1 MTQTARLRRTS
12 SRALLAAG
20 LVAGLALATGCA
32 KSEDDNSPSGSGSS
46 SSQKGGAGG
55 QEVASPGDG
64 PTCDITAY
72 GGKKLDLKNATVG
85 FSQSEKEANP
95 FRIAETAS
103 LRAEAKQRGIKLLTA
118 NAQSQ
123 FSKQISDVQDLIA
136 KGADLLV
143 IAPLNSDGWEPVL
156 RAAGA
161 KHIPIVTVD
170 RKINATACKDYVS
183 FIGSDFVEQG
193 KRAADQM
200 IEATGGKGKVAIL
213 LGAAGNN
220 VTTERTKGFED
231 RIKEKAPDLK
241 VVFRQTGEFAREK
254 GQQVTE
260 QLIQSKP
267 DIDGIYAEN
276 DEMGLGA
283 VNALKSAGKKA
294 GDVKIVTVD
303 GTRNAVQGIVD
314 GWISGV
320 IESNPRFGPLA
331 FQTLDSFTKGD
342 KVGQDIVI
350 KDSAYTE
357 QNAKTDIDKAF

>member
-1 MTQTARLRRTS
+1 MKPIAAQRRVHV
-12 SRALLAAG
+12 RNLLTAG
-20 LVAGLALATGCA
+20 LVTSLALVAGCA
-32 KSEDDNSPSGSGSS
+32 KSEDDSGGDRSASQNPDSGQVVASPSGGS
-46 SSQKGGAGG
+46 
-55 QEVASPGDG
+55 G
-64 PTCDITAY
+64 PTCAIDAY
-72 GGKKLDLKNATVG
+72 GGEKTDLKSATVG

-103 LRAEAKQRGIKLLTA
+103 IKAEAKKRGVKLLTA

-156 RAAGA
+156 RAASA
-161 KHIPIVTVD
+161 KHIPIVTID

-200 IEATGGKGKVAIL
+200 IEATGGKGEIAIL

-231 RIKEKAPDLK
+231 RIKEKAPGLK
-241 VVFRQTGEFAREK
+241 IVFRQTGDFAREK
-254 GQQVTE
+254 GQSVTE
-260 QLIQSKP
+260 NLIQSKP
-267 DIDGIYAEN
+267 GIKGVYAEN

-283 VNALKSAGKKA
+283 VNALKGAGKKP
-294 GDVKIVTVD
+294 GEVKIVTID

-314 GWISGV
+314 GWIHGV
-320 IESNPRFGPLA
+320 VESNPRFGPLA
-331 FQTLDSFTKGD
+331 FQTLDTFTQGQ
-342 KVGQDIVI
+342 KVSQDIVI
-350 KDSAYTE
+350 QDSSYTE
-357 QNAKTDIDKAF
+357 SNAKSDLGKAY

>member
-1 MTQTARLRRTS
+1 MKPLASSRRTTAR
-12 SRALLAAG
+12 AI
-20 LVAGLALATGCA
+20 LATGLLTSLALTGCT
-32 KSEDDNSPSGSGSS
+32 KSEDSS
-46 SSQKGGAGG
+46 DDKATEQQADAG
-55 QEVASPGDG
+55 QEVASPSAGSG
-64 PTCDITAY
+64 PACTLDTF
-72 GGKKLDLKNATVG
+72 GGEKLDLKNATVG

-103 LRAEAKQRGIKLLTA
+103 IEAEAKKRGIKLLTA

-136 KGADLLV
+136 KGADVLV

-156 RAAGA
+156 KTAAA

-170 RKINATACKDYVS
+170 RKINAEACKDYVS

-200 IEATGGKGKVAIL
+200 IEATGGKGEIAIL

-220 VTTERTKGFED
+220 VTTERTKGFVD
-231 RIKEKAPDLK
+231 QIKAEAPGLK
-241 VVFRQTGEFAREK
+241 VVFQQTGEFAREK
-254 GQQVTE
+254 GQSVTE
-260 QLIQSKP
+260 NLIQSKP
-267 DIDGIYAEN
+267 GIKGIYAEN

-283 VNALKSAGKKA
+283 VNALKGAGKKPGA
-294 GDVKIVTVD
+294 VKIVTID

-320 IESNPRFGPLA
+320 VESNPRFGPLA
-331 FQTLDSFTKGD
+331 FQTLDSFTKGEE
-342 KVGQDIVI
+342 VAQDIVI

-357 QNAKTDIDKAF
+357 SNAKSDIAKAY

>member
-1 MTQTARLRRTS
+1 MKPTASVRRTS
-12 SRALLAAG
+12 ARHLLTVG
-20 LVAGLALATGCA
+20 LVASLALVSACT
-32 KSEDDNSPSGSGSS
+32 KSEDDSAKGSTASPQDGAGQVVSSPSTGS
-46 SSQKGGAGG
+46 
-55 QEVASPGDG
+55 G
-64 PTCDITAY
+64 PTCALDTY
-72 GGKKLDLKNATVG
+72 GGGKLDLKKATVG

-103 LRAEAKQRGIKLLTA
+103 LKAEAAKRGVELLTA

-156 RAAGA
+156 RAASA
-161 KHIPIVTVD
+161 KHIPIVTID

-193 KRAADQM
+193 RRAADRM
-200 IEATGGKGKVAIL
+200 IEATGGKGEVAIL

-220 VTTERTKGFED
+220 VTTERTKGFEE

-241 VVFRQTGEFAREK
+241 IVFRQTGDFAREK
-254 GQQVTE
+254 GQSVTE
-260 QLIQSKP
+260 NLIQSKP
-267 DIDGIYAEN
+267 GITGIYAEN

-283 VNALKSAGKKA
+283 VNALKGAGKKPGA
-294 GDVKIVTVD
+294 VKIVTID

-314 GWISGV
+314 GWIQGV
-320 IESNPRFGPLA
+320 VESNPRFGPLA
-331 FQTLDSFTKGD
+331 FQTLDTFTRGE
-342 KVGQDIVI
+342 KVSQDIVI
-350 KDSAYTE
+350 EDSAYTE
-357 QNAKTDIDKAF
+357 KNAAADLGKAY

>member
-1 MTQTARLRRTS
+1 MKPTTLLSRTS
-12 SRALLAAG
+12 ARTLLAAG
-20 LVAGLALATGCA
+20 LAASLALAAGCA
-32 KSEDDNSPSGSGSS
+32 KSEDDGDKSSASQDQADSGQVVSEPSEGS
-46 SSQKGGAGG
+46 
-55 QEVASPGDG
+55 G
-64 PTCDITAY
+64 PTCAIDAY
-72 GGKKLDLKNATVG
+72 GGKKLDLKSATVG

-103 LRAEAKQRGIKLLTA
+103 IKAEAKKRGVELLTA

-156 RAAGA
+156 RSAAA
-161 KHIPIVTVD
+161 KHIPIITID
-170 RKINATACKDYVS
+170 RKINAKACKDYVS

-200 IEATGGKGKVAIL
+200 IKSTGGKGKVAIL

-220 VTTERTKGFED
+220 VTTERTKGFQD

-241 VVFRQTGEFAREK
+241 VVFKQTGEFAREK

-267 DIDGIYAEN
+267 DINGIYAEN

-283 VNALKSAGKKA
+283 VNALKGAGKKP

-314 GWISGV
+314 GWIDGV

-331 FQTLDSFTKGD
+331 FQTLDTFTKGT
-342 KVGQDIVI
+342 KVSQDIVI
-350 KDSAYTE
+350 KDSAYTKT
-357 QNAKTDIDKAF
+357 NAKADLGKAY

>member
-1 MTQTARLRRTS
+1 MKPIAAQRRVHART
-12 SRALLAAG
+12 LLTAG
-20 LVAGLALATGCA
+20 LVTSLALVAGCA
-32 KSEDDNSPSGSGSS
+32 KSEDDSGGDKGASQNTDSGQVVASPSGGS
-46 SSQKGGAGG
+46 
-55 QEVASPGDG
+55 G
-64 PTCDITAY
+64 PTCAIDAY
-72 GGKKLDLKNATVG
+72 GGKKIDLKSATVG

-103 LRAEAKQRGIKLLTA
+103 IKAEAKKRGVQLLSA

-143 IAPLNSDGWEPVL
+143 VAPLNSDGWEPVL
-156 RAAGA
+156 RAAAA
-161 KHIPIVTVD
+161 KHIPIVTID

-200 IEATGGKGKVAIL
+200 IEATGGKGEIAIL

-231 RIKEKAPDLK
+231 RIKEKAPGLK
-241 VVFRQTGEFAREK
+241 IVFRQTGDFAREK
-254 GQQVTE
+254 GQSVTE
-260 QLIQSKP
+260 NLIQSKP
-267 DIDGIYAEN
+267 GIKGIYAEN

-283 VNALKSAGKKA
+283 VNALKGAGKKP
-294 GDVKIVTVD
+294 GEVKIVTID

-314 GWISGV
+314 GWIDGV
-320 IESNPRFGPLA
+320 VESNPRFGPLA
-331 FQTLDSFTKGD
+331 FQTLDTFTQGR
-342 KVGQDIVI
+342 KVSQDIVI
-350 KDSAYTE
+350 QDSSYTE
-357 QNAKTDIDKAF
+357 SNAKSDLGKAY

>member
-1 MTQTARLRRTS
+1 MKPTASSRRTTA
-12 SRALLAAG
+12 RALLATG
-20 LVAGLALATGCA
+20 ILTSLALTGCT
-32 KSEDDNSPSGSGSS
+32 KSEDSS
-46 SSQKGGAGG
+46 DDKVTEQQADAG
-55 QEVASPGDG
+55 QEVASPSAGSG
-64 PTCDITAY
+64 PSCTIDTF
-72 GGKKLDLKNATVG
+72 GGEKLDLKDATVG

-103 LRAEAKQRGIKLLTA
+103 IRAEAKKRGVKLLTA

-136 KGADLLV
+136 KGADVLV
-143 IAPLNSDGWEPVL
+143 VAPLNSDGWEPVL
-156 RAAGA
+156 KTAAA

-170 RKINATACKDYVS
+170 RKINAEACKDYVS

-200 IEATGGKGKVAIL
+200 IEATGGKGEIAIL

-220 VTTERTKGFED
+220 VTTERTKGFVD
-231 RIKEKAPDLK
+231 QIKAEAPGLK
-241 VVFRQTGEFAREK
+241 VVFQQTGEFAREK
-254 GQQVTE
+254 GQSVTE
-260 QLIQSKP
+260 NLIQSKP
-267 DIDGIYAEN
+267 GIKGIYAEN

-283 VNALKSAGKKA
+283 VNALKGAGKKA
-294 GDVKIVTVD
+294 GDVKIVTID

-320 IESNPRFGPLA
+320 VESNPRFGPLA

-342 KVGQDIVI
+342 EVSQDIVI
-350 KDSAYTE
+350 KDTEYTE
-357 QNAKTDIDKAF
+357 ANAESDIAKAY

>member
-1 MTQTARLRRTS
+1 MQRTTHRRRPLAHPVVVS
-12 SRALLAAG
+12 LAAA
-20 LVAGLALATGCA
+20 VALTATSCA
-32 KSEDDNSPSGSGSS
+32 KSEDDASSGTSS
-46 SSQKGGAGG
+46 ATAAGAEQK
-55 QEVASPGDG
+55 VASPAPGG
-64 PTCDITAY
+64 KTCTIEAY
-72 GGKKLDLKNATVG
+72 GAEKLDLKNATVG

-95 FRIAETAS
+95 FRIAETQS
-103 LRAEAKQRGIKLLTA
+103 IKDEADKRGVKLLTA

-123 FSKQISDVQDLIA
+123 FSKQISDVQDLLA

-143 IAPLNSDGWEPVL
+143 IAPLNSDGWDPVL
-156 RAAGA
+156 QAAAA
-161 KHIPIVTVD
+161 KKVPIVTID

-183 FIGSDFVEQG
+183 FIASDFVEQG
-193 KRAADQM
+193 RRAADQM
-200 IEATGGKGKVAIL
+200 IEATGAKGEVAIL

-220 VTTERTKGFED
+220 VTTERTKGFKD
-231 RIKEKAPDLK
+231 RIAEKAPELK
-241 VVFRQTGEFAREK
+241 VVFEQTGDFAREK

-267 DIDGIYAEN
+267 GIKGIYAEN

-283 VNALKSAGKKA
+283 VAALKGAGKKA

-331 FQTLDSFTKGD
+331 FQTLDTFTQGEE
-342 KVGQDIVI
+342 VAQDIVI
-350 KDSAYTE
+350 EDGAYGAD
-357 QNAKTDIDKAF
+357 NAKSDLGKAY

>member
-1 MTQTARLRRTS
+1 MKPTTRLSRISART
-12 SRALLAAG
+12 LLATG
-20 LVAGLALATGCA
+20 LAASLALATGCA
-32 KSEDDNSPSGSGSS
+32 KSEDDGDKSSASQDKGDSGQVVSEPSEGS
-46 SSQKGGAGG
+46 
-55 QEVASPGDG
+55 G
-64 PTCDITAY
+64 PTCAIDAY
-72 GGKKLDLKNATVG
+72 GGKKLDLKTATVG

-103 LRAEAKQRGIKLLTA
+103 IKAEAKKRGVKLLTA

-156 RAAGA
+156 RSASA
-161 KHIPIVTVD
+161 KHIPIITID
-170 RKINATACKDYVS
+170 RKINAKACKDYVS

-193 KRAADQM
+193 KRAADAM
-200 IEATGGKGKVAIL
+200 IESTGGKGKVAIL

-220 VTTERTKGFED
+220 VTTERTKGFQD

-241 VVFRQTGEFAREK
+241 VVFKQTGEFAREK

-283 VNALKSAGKKA
+283 VNALKGAGKKA

-331 FQTLDSFTKGD
+331 FQTLDTFTKGT
-342 KVGQDIVI
+342 KVSQDIVI
-350 KDSAYTE
+350 KDSAYTKD
-357 QNAKTDIDKAF
+357 NAKADLGKAY

>member
-1 MTQTARLRRTS
+1 MKPTSSLRRTS
-12 SRALLAAG
+12 ARALLATG
-20 LVAGLALATGCA
+20 LITSLALVSGCA
-32 KSEDDNSPSGSGSS
+32 KSEDDAAADKKPAAQDGSG
-46 SSQKGGAGG
+46 GAAA
-55 QEVASPGDG
+55 ASGTDADG
-64 PTCDITAY
+64 KTCTLDTF

-103 LRAEAKQRGIKLLTA
+103 LKAEAEKRGIKLLTA
-118 NAQSQ
+118 NGQSQ

-156 RAAGA
+156 SSARAR
-161 KHIPIVTVD
+161 HIPIVTVD
-170 RKINATACKDYVS
+170 RKINGTACKDYVS

-193 KRAADQM
+193 RRAADQM
-200 IEATGGKGKVAIL
+200 IEATGGKGEIAIL

-220 VTTERTKGFED
+220 VTTERTKGFEQ
-231 RIKEKAPDLK
+231 RIKEKAPGLK
-241 VVFRQTGEFAREK
+241 VVFQQTGEFSREK
-254 GQQVTE
+254 GQSVTE

-267 DIDGIYAEN
+267 GIDGIYAEN

-283 VNALKSAGKKA
+283 VNALKGAGKQP

-303 GTRNAVQGIVD
+303 GTRSAVQGIVD
-314 GWISGV
+314 GWIDGV

-331 FQTLDSFTKGD
+331 FQTLDAFTKGE
-342 KVGQDIVI
+342 KVPQDIVI
-350 KDSAYTE
+350 KDSAYTKD
-357 QNAKTDIDKAF
+357 NAKADLTKAY

>member
-1 MTQTARLRRTS
+1 MKPIAPLRRTRARTLIATGLVTS
-12 SRALLAAG
+12 LALLTAC
-20 LVAGLALATGCA
+20 T
-32 KSEDDNSPSGSGSS
+32 KSEDSDAGKGGSSARASDPGQVVASPSGGS
-46 SSQKGGAGG
+46 
-55 QEVASPGDG
+55 G
-64 PTCDITAY
+64 PTCTIGAY
-72 GGKKLDLKNATVG
+72 GGGKLDLKSATVG

-103 LRAEAKQRGIKLLTA
+103 IKAEAAKRGVKLLTA

-143 IAPLNSDGWEPVL
+143 VAPLNSDGWEPVL
-156 RAAGA
+156 RTAAA

-183 FIGSDFVEQG
+183 FIGSDFVRQG
-193 KRAADQM
+193 ERAADSM
-200 IEATGGKGKVAIL
+200 IEATGGKGEIAIL

-231 RIKEKAPDLK
+231 RIKQKAPGLK
-241 VVFRQTGEFAREK
+241 VVFRQTGDFAREK
-254 GQQVTE
+254 GQSVTE
-260 QLIQSKP
+260 NLIQSKP
-267 DIDGIYAEN
+267 GIKGIYAEN

-283 VNALKSAGKKA
+283 VNALKGAGKKP
-294 GDVKIVTVD
+294 GDVKIVTID
-303 GTRNAVQGIVD
+303 GTRNAVRGIVD

-331 FQTLDSFTKGD
+331 FQTLDAFTRGEP
-342 KVGQDIVI
+342 VSEDIVI
-350 KDSAYTE
+350 QDSAYTKA
-357 QNAKTDIDKAF
+357 NAAADVDKAY